1 MTHRPQAAEPAA
13 DTDTDVSD
21 EVVDGVRRG
30 RGSPVGHALA
40 RSGMASRAVVYGALA
55 AVVVQLAV
63 GARPDDADQ
72 AGALTALGSQ
82 PAGIVVLWLLVI
94 GVACYSLWRFTEV
107 VAGPSGGDDTVAERV
122 KAGLEGVAYI
132 PIAVISAS
140 IALGDPASA
149 QQGDKYRTLSATV
162 MQDWPAGRWL
172 VGAVGVVVL
181 AVGGYLASEGPR
193 RSFRDD
199 LQFHGN
205 RAAERL
211 VVTLG
216 VIGSTARGV
225 VFALAG
231 ILVVAAAVTADP
243 DKAGGVDAALRSVAD
258 ESYGPALL
266 LVVAAG
272 LASYGAFA
280 LGEAKW
286 RAV

>member
-1 MTHRPQAAEPAA
+1 MTHRPQAADPGAG
-13 DTDTDVSD
+13 TDTDVSD
-21 EVVDGVRRG
+21 DVVDGVRRG

-82 PAGIVVLWLLVI
+82 PAGIVVLWLLVV

-107 VAGPSGGDDTVAERV
+107 VAGPSGGDDTFAERA

-140 IALGDPASA
+140 IALGDSASA
-149 QQGDKYRTLSATV
+149 QQGDKYRTVSATV

-181 AVGGYLASEGPR
+181 VVGGYLASEGPR
-193 RSFRDD
+193 RSFRED
-199 LQFHGN
+199 LQFHGD
-205 RAAERL
+205 RTAERI

-231 ILVVAAAVTADP
+231 ILVIAAAVTADP

-272 LASYGAFA
+272 LACYAVFA
-280 LGEAKW
+280 IGEAKY
-286 RAV
+286 REV